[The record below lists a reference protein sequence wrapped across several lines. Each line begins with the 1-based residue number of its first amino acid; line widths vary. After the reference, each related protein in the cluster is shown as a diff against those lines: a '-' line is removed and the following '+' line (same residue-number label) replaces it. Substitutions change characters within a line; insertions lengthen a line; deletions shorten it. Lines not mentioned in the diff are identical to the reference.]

1 MDCRGFNESED
12 IVLRFWLAPF
22 SRRLAVPQTEGI
34 SGALFLSPA
43 YLRQTGEKKLGEV
56 R

>member
-34 SGALFLSPA
+34 EGALFLSPRA
-43 YLRQTGEKKLGEV
+43 GDEVRLGEV
-56 R
+56 GSP